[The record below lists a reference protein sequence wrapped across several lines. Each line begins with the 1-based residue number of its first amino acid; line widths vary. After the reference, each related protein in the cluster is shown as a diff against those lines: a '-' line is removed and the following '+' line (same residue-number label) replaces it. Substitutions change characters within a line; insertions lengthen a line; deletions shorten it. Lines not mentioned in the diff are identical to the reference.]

1 MGASPRRVNLS
12 IETTSRVQVV
22 DITARVEEAVRELGI
37 EEGTVHVFCP
47 HTTGAVAVN
56 EAADPDVATDIG
68 RALSAMVPDLRFA
81 HAEGNAPAHLLA
93 TLVGPS
99 ELLPVLGGRLGLGT
113 WQGVFFC
120 EFDGP
125 RSRTVWVMGR
135 P

>member
-1 MGASPRRVNLS
+1 MGGSAQRLTLS
-12 IETTSRVQVV
+12 IETNARVQVV
-22 DITARVEEAVRELGI
+22 DITARVDEAVRELRI

-56 EAADPDVATDIG
+56 EAADPDVALDIG
-68 RALSAMVPDLRFA
+68 RALSALVPDLRFA

-93 TLVGPS
+93 AIVGPS
-99 ELLPVLGGRLGLGT
+99 ELLPVAGGQLQLGR

-125 RSRTVWVMGR
+125 RSRVVWVMGG